1 MPFGLTNAP
10 ATFQSFINSVLR
22 PYLEKFVILYLDD
35 ILIYS
40 KTLDEHVEHVR
51 TVLKTL
57 LKNNLYAKSKKCEFH
72 KQKVEFLGH
81 VISGKGI
88 ATDPNKIKSVK
99 EWPTPK
105 CVKNIQRFLG
115 LCNYYRRFVKNFAF
129 IAKPLH
135 NLTKKNV
142 KFIWTKSCE
151 EAFKELKRRFTTSPI
166 LLHPDTQKPF
176 IVECDASNFAI
187 GAILSQKDDEGKLH
201 PVAYYSRSLN
211 NAELNY
217 SITEK
222 ELLAIKSAF
231 STWRHLLLGAKY
243 QVTVFTDHK
252 NLIYTLG
259 GKVENQ
265 RQHRWHLFF
274 QEYNFQLIYRQGRK
288 NGKPDSL
295 SRRPDYEKDLEE
307 KRPENILDSKNITTT
322 PCLIGI
328 TRTLIDR
335 TIQKTKRIG

>member
-1 MPFGLTNAP
+1 
-10 ATFQSFINSVLR
+10 
-22 PYLEKFVILYLDD
+22 
-35 ILIYS
+35 
-40 KTLDEHVEHVR
+40 
-51 TVLKTL
+51 
-57 LKNNLYAKSKKCEFH
+57 
-72 KQKVEFLGH
+72 
-81 VISGKGI
+81 
-88 ATDPNKIKSVK
+88 
-99 EWPTPK
+99 
-105 CVKNIQRFLG
+105 
-115 LCNYYRRFVKNFAF
+115 
-129 IAKPLH
+129 
-135 NLTKKNV
+135 
-142 KFIWTKSCE
+142 
-151 EAFKELKRRFTTSPI
+151 

-307 KRPENILDSKNITTT
+307 KRPENILDSKNIITT
-322 PCLIGI
+322 PCLISI

-335 TIQKTKRIG
+335 TIQKTKGIG